1 MTLKEIILGYGPV
14 LVALS
19 GGVDSMTLLAA
30 CVKYGADVSA
40 ATIISELTPP
50 DDVIRAKRFTEAVG
64 VEWIPVRIPLLTNE
78 GIKANPVNRCYL
90 CKKIIM
96 TRMLETAGGRTVFD
110 GTHADDMNEERP
122 GRKVLEELGII
133 SPFAL
138 AGIGKVGIYDLAKE
152 FGVPIVP
159 PSSCLAT
166 RIPFGEELTLEKLE
180 KVSNAELFLRKRG
193 ISGILRVR
201 LQGNGAVVETEKNE
215 MSCAES
221 YRDDLKAIGFTT
233 IAFTEYRCGGMGS
246 WNKKEQ

>member
-1 MTLKEIILGYGPV
+1 MTLKEIILGYDPV

-30 CVKYGADVSA
+30 CVKYGANVSA

-50 DDVIRAKRFTEAVG
+50 EDAIRAERFADAVG
-64 VEWIPVRIPLLTNE
+64 VDWTPVQVPLLANE
-78 GIKANPVNRCYL
+78 ELRANPVNRCYL

-96 TRMLETAGGRTVFD
+96 TSLLDAADGRTVFD

-138 AGIGKVGIYDLAKE
+138 AGIGKAGIYDLAKE

-166 RIPFGEELTLEKLE
+166 RIPFGEELTPEKLE
-180 KVSNAELFLRKRG
+180 KISNAELALRKRG

-215 MSCAES
+215 LSCAES
-221 YRDDLKAIGFTT
+221 YKDDLKAIGFTT
-233 IAFTEYRCGGMGS
+233 IEFTEYRCGGTGS
-246 WNKKEQ
+246 WNKTEQ